1 MRLDAAL
8 DEAIAAAAQ
17 AALPASATSLNH
29 LLAGISSVSD
39 RYVTERERL
48 ADPRPDNPAERAAR
62 ALFFLPADLIKIHV
76 PLAELDA
83 AQAIPA
89 GPLRILDLGCGL
101 GTLSIG
107 LLGYLGPRAAHATI
121 TLSDHDPAALAL
133 AHTLV
138 SAAAAHL
145 AVPVTITTRAID
157 LHDPTSVPAPSP
169 SPSFILLGTT
179 LNELHLAVPD
189 PARTTARAA
198 LVTHLVA
205 TLAPDGALIIIEPAL
220 RETARALEQ
229 TRDAV
234 LALATPAAPVHVFAP
249 CTHGAPCS
257 ALVDPRDFCHE
268 DRPFNP
274 PPRLARLISQ
284 SSLRSHG
291 LKFAYLTLRRAPGRL
306 SGGARV
312 VSAPLSSKGK
322 VEWFTCSEAGR
333 ATLRILTR
341 QRDDVARDLLRRLD
355 RGDQLDPPPA
365 PDPDP
370 AQAQAIFRRPRLPLD
385 RGA

>member
-8 DEAIAAAAQ
+8 DEAIAAAAV
-17 AALPASATSLNH
+17 AALPASATSLSH

-48 ADPRPDNPAERAAR
+48 ADPRPDTPAERAAR
-62 ALFFLPADLIKIHV
+62 ALFFLPADLVKIHV
-76 PLAELDA
+76 PLAELAA
-83 AQAIPA
+83 AQAMPA
-89 GPLRILDLGCGL
+89 GPLAILDLGCGL

-107 LLGYLGPRAAHATI
+107 LLAHLGPRAAHASI

-138 SAAAAHL
+138 GAAAAHL
-145 AVPVTITTRAID
+145 GIPVSITTRAID
-157 LHDPTSVPAPSP
+157 LHGLPAAAPVPAPSP
-169 SPSFILLGTT
+169 PPAFILLGTT
-179 LNELHLAVPD
+179 LNELHLALPD
-189 PARTTARAA
+189 PARTAARAA
-198 LVTHLVA
+198 LVSHLVA

-229 TRDAV
+229 TRDVV
-234 LALATPAAPVHVFAP
+234 LAAATPDAPVHVFAP
-249 CTHGAPCS
+249 CTHAAPCS
-257 ALVDPRDFCHE
+257 ALIDPRDFCHE

-322 VEWFTCSEAGR
+322 TEWFTCSATGR

-341 QRDDVARDLLRRLD
+341 QRDDASRDLLRTLD
-355 RGDQLDPPPA
+355 RGDQLDPSPIPSA
-365 PDPDP
+365 P
-370 AQAQAIFRRPRLPLD
+370 IRRPRLPQ
-385 RGA
+385 